1 MYHTAERPLFIEMI
15 RNNQQEYNRRAEKAG
30 KGGQV
35 PERDPAKNL
44 FEIHTGKQWLQ
55 QEKLTPPVGQL
66 CGELWYQ
73 GELCIMFADT
83 NVGKS
88 ILAVQIG
95 NALARRE
102 PIGPF
107 GVETD
112 GPLKVLYIDFEMSG
126 KQFQSRYTYQDVLF
140 DFSEQFFRAGFNPN
154 ANMHFSFDSY
164 DDYMS
169 AAIEYAIKKTEATVL
184 IIDNITCLREGT
196 EHTSQALALMKNLKA
211 LKTKHNLSVLVLA
224 HTPKRNPSK
233 PITRDDLQG
242 SKMLIN
248 CADSA
253 FAIGESHTQKGIRY
267 LKQVKQRNTR
277 EIYGADN
284 VILWR
289 ITRPANFISYE
300 FIGYGQEYD
309 HLRTYNH
316 QQRQLMI
323 DQITQLHAQGLS
335 QRQISRKLSMSLTAV
350 NRVVQMVG
358 E

>member
-1 MYHTAERPLFIEMI
+1 MYHTAERPLFIEML
-15 RNNQQEYNRRAEKAG
+15 RTNQQEYNKRAEKAG

-44 FEIHTGKQWLQ
+44 FEIHTAKQWLK

-88 ILAVQIG
+88 VLAVQIG
-95 NALARRE
+95 NSLARRD

-126 KQFQSRYTYQDVLF
+126 KQFQSRYTYQDILF

-169 AAIEYAIKKTEATVL
+169 AAIEYGIKQTEATVL

-196 EHTSQALALMKNLKA
+196 ENTSQALALMKNLKA
-211 LKTKHNLSVLVLA
+211 LKTKHKLSVLVLA

-248 CADSA
+248 FADSA
-253 FAIGESHTQKGIRY
+253 FAIGESHTQKGVRY
-267 LKQVKQRNTR
+267 VKQVKQRNTK

-300 FIGYGQEYD
+300 FIGYGEEYH
-309 HLRTYNH
+309 HLRSHSN
-316 QQRQLMI
+316 QQRQQLI
-323 DQITQLHAQGLS
+323 DQITQLHTQGQS
-335 QRQISRKLSMSLTAV
+335 QRQISKKLSVSLGFV
-350 NRVVQMVG
+350 NRAVQMVG